1 MDIALSCG
9 AAGVHLRGDSV
20 STKRIRAHTPTNW
33 IIGRSV
39 HNLTEARNVVSEAE
53 VDYVFLGSVFETV
66 SKPGKRPLGVGRL
79 REVAAALPVP
89 VLGIGGITL
98 DRVDLVATAGAGGLA
113 AIGLFAEIAKV
124 SFHEFRRVID
134 EIRGKWKTIPP
145 LETATS
151 VK

>member
-1 MDIALSCG
+1 
-9 AAGVHLRGDSV
+9 
-20 STKRIRAHTPTNW
+20 
-33 IIGRSV
+33 
-39 HNLTEARNVVSEAE
+39 
-53 VDYVFLGSVFETV
+53 
-66 SKPGKRPLGVGRL
+66 
-79 REVAAALPVP
+79 
-89 VLGIGGITL
+89 
-98 DRVDLVATAGAGGLA
+98 DLVATAGAGGLA